1 MTAVE
6 STRPEP
12 ASTATASLALR
23 VGGELVG
30 SFLICLGIYLFS
42 TIGLTLY
49 GPYLSFVAIATGLIY
64 GAVTFMLG
72 RVCCCQFNP
81 AVTVAAMLVSKTRL
95 LDGVLAIVAQ
105 VLGALAAGALTVK
118 ALLPTSD
125 AVTASQWMSYANN
138 GFDNGSFSYG
148 QLNQVGVSFGITAA
162 IVVEVMAGLVI
173 VGTAMRLTDERGQ
186 ARPGYALGMGVA
198 YGAAAAVAAPVTGA
212 ALNPVRATGLAVFS
226 AGEGLTQNPLDQL
239 WVFWICP
246 ILAAA
251 LVALPMI
258 VAQMMVSARAERA
271 AVVAADDED
280 DDSLE
285 SDLSDVS
292 GDEATGNGDVPES
305 DADTSVD
312 EQADAEVGE
321 QQADA
326 QTDADDGVERD

>member
-12 ASTATASLALR
+12 ASTAMASLLLR

-186 ARPGYALGMGVA
+186 ARPGYALGMGV
-198 YGAAAAVAAPVTGA
+198 TGA